1 MDTFEQVYA
10 ECRGAVERFIRFRI
24 ADPADA
30 EDVMQEVFCAAVR
43 GYPTLRDKTNARA
56 WMIGIARN
64 KCTDWMRRK
73 YQRNEITLTDEIR
86 IAVIPPRFGLTRDSL
101 VQDTLARLRPQDQQM
116 LHLYYW
122 QELPQQEIARRLG
135 LPLGTVKSRLH
146 TAREHFR
153 AAFPVRTKGVTPM
166 KTIMPLHLPDYT
178 IKPSDM
184 LPFSCKWEE
193 LMGWFIVPRVG
204 EKLSWAMYDL
214 PDRTR
219 TEEDHLSVVG
229 RARIHGLEG
238 VEIQVETSDPMPCNQ
253 TGDDEGYVQRSFIAQ
268 LTDDHCRILAETHTQ
283 GGVKQ
288 TFTYL
293 DGDEF
298 LRNWGFGEDNCGN
311 ETDLHAKGII
321 TREGNVLTVRKGVTE
336 AMDVVGRYTVSI
348 GGKTYDTICVVM
360 HEAYA
365 GGTVSEQFIDQNGR
379 TVLWRRFN
387 ADDWQQEHYGR
398 TWSEMLPDAEALTVN
413 GKTYVHWYDCITSYI
428 L

>member
-43 GYPTLRDKTNARA
+43 GYPTLREKTNARA
-56 WMIGIARN
+56 WMVGIARN
-64 KCTDWMRRK
+64 KCTDWLRRK

-86 IAVIPPRFGLTRDSL
+86 IAVIPPRFGMTRDSL
-101 VQDTLARLRPQDQQM
+101 VQDTLAQLRPQDQQM

-153 AAFPVRTKGVTPM
+153 AAFPVRTKGDTPM

-204 EKLSWAMYDL
+204 ERLSWAMYDF

-253 TGDDEGYVQRSFIAQ
+253 TGDGEGYVQRSFIAQ

-283 GGVKQ
+283 GGIKQ

-321 TREGNVLTVRKGVTE
+321 TREGNVLTVREGVTE
-336 AMDVVGRYTVSI
+336 AMDVVGRYTVEI
-348 GGKTYDTICVVM
+348 GGKAYDTICVVM

-365 GGTVSEQFIDQNGR
+365 GGMVSEQFIDQNGR

-398 TWSEMLPDAEALTVN
+398 TWSEMLPDAETLTVN